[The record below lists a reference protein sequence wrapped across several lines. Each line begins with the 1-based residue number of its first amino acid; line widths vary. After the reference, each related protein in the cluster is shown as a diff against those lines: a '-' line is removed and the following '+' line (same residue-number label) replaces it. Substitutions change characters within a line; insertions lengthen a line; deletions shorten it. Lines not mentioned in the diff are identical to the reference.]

1 LEEIRG
7 GDQMETKLWLCPTPI
22 GNLQDI
28 TLRTLDALKNADVI
42 ACEDTRHSLKLLT
55 HFEIKKPLI
64 SYHEHNLRT
73 RGPELIRKMQGGSR
87 IALIS
92 DAGMP
97 GISDPGE
104 HLVQLAIEAGIPFT
118 VLPGPTAFSIALV
131 ASGLST
137 RRFFFEGF
145 LPHDKKNRRE
155 RILQLAKIEETL
167 IFYASPHRLKG
178 VLADLEM
185 GLGNRKI
192 AVCRELTKKFEDVY
206 RGTIVQA
213 ISAFES
219 PRGEFVLVVEGAEHV
234 EEVISKKVI
243 VATMEE
249 WALEG
254 KSTKDLAKEAVSVFS
269 VKKNEAYQWAMEIK
283 EKSKG
288 K

>member
-1 LEEIRG
+1 
-7 GDQMETKLWLCPTPI
+7 METKLWLCPTPI

-64 SYHEHNLRT
+64 SYHEHNLRS
-73 RGPELIRKMQGGSR
+73 RGPELIRKMQGGTK

-104 HLVQLAIEAGIPFT
+104 HLVQLAIEAGIPFE

-155 RILQLAKIEETL
+155 RIAQLAKIEETL

-178 VLADLEM
+178 VLADLET
-185 GLGNRKI
+185 GIGNRRI
-192 AVCRELTKKFEDVY
+192 AVCRELTKKFEEVY

-234 EEVISKKVI
+234 EEVISKELI
-243 VATMEE
+243 VSTMEE

-254 KSTKDLAKEAVSVFS
+254 KSTKDLVKEAVSVFS

-288 K
+288 E

>member
-1 LEEIRG
+1 
-7 GDQMETKLWLCPTPI
+7 METKLWLCPTPI

-28 TLRTLDALKNADVI
+28 TLRTLDALKNADLI

-64 SYHEHNLRT
+64 SYHEHNLRN
-73 RGPELIRKMQGGSR
+73 RGPELIRKMQGGTK

-145 LPHDKKNRRE
+145 LSHDKKSRRE
-155 RILQLAKIEETL
+155 RIMQLAKIEETL
-167 IFYASPHRLKG
+167 IFYASPHRLKA
-178 VLADLEM
+178 VLLDLEM
-185 GLGNRKI
+185 KLGNRRI
-192 AVCRELTKKFEDVY
+192 AVCRELTKKFEEVY
-206 RGTIVQA
+206 RGTIAEA
-213 ISAFES
+213 ILAFES

-234 EEVISKKVI
+234 EEVISKDLI
-243 VATMEE
+243 INTMEE

-254 KSTKDLAKEAVSVFS
+254 MSTKDLVKEAVSVFS

-283 EKSKG
+283 EKSKAE
-288 K
+288 

>member
-1 LEEIRG
+1 
-7 GDQMETKLWLCPTPI
+7 METKLWLCPTPI

-28 TLRTLDALKNADVI
+28 TLRTLDTLKAADLI

-55 HFEIKKPLI
+55 HFEIQKPLI
-64 SYHEHNLRT
+64 SYHEHNLRS
-73 RGPELIRKMQGGSR
+73 RGPELIRRMQGGAR

-104 HLVQLAIEAGIPFT
+104 HLVQLAIEAGIPFE

-131 ASGLST
+131 SSGLST

-145 LPHDKKNRRE
+145 LPHEKKGRRV
-155 RILQLAKIEETL
+155 RIAELAKIEETL

-178 VLADLEM
+178 VLADMET
-185 GLGNRKI
+185 GFGNRKI
-192 AVCRELTKKFEDVY
+192 AVCRELTKKFEEVY
-206 RGTIVQA
+206 RGSISEA

-219 PRGEFVLVVEGAEHV
+219 PRGEFVLVLEGAEHV
-234 EEVISKKVI
+234 EEVVSKELI
-243 VATMEE
+243 VSTMEE

-254 KSTKDLAKEAVSVFS
+254 KSTKDLVKEAVAVFS

-283 EKSKG
+283 EKTKG
-288 K
+288 E